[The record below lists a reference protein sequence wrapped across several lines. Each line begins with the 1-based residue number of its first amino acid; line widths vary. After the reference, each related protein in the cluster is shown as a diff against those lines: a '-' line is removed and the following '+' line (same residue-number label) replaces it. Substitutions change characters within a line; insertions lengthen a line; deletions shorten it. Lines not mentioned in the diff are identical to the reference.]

1 MLKLDKKYENQIFE
15 VGEIV
20 SHFKTIE
27 DLLDHAVLS
36 TMNWDSGDG
45 TVGFNY
51 KDICGTIYEQSGYLQ
66 IGDEFELYNGDEY
79 VCEFSKV
86 NIEVRM
92 RALIDFLSEKG
103 YSEPAYILE
112 DIMKEL

>member
-15 VGEIV
+15 VGEII

-27 DLLDHAVLS
+27 DLIDHAVLT

-66 IGDEFELYNGDEY
+66 VGDEFELYNG
-79 VCEFSKV
+79 CSFSKV

-112 DIMKEL
+112 DIMKELNNA